1 MSGQQKTNS
10 PLEQLLEEIKFQR
23 RKELRSQVG
32 NLFCLHILNRDDQRV
47 RFNKYTNNL
56 TSIMVNENENPGMY
70 LV

>member
-32 NLFCLHILNRDDQRV
+32 NLFCLHIPNRDDQRV
-47 RFNKYTNNL
+47 RLQQIY
-56 TSIMVNENENPGMY
+56 
-70 LV
+70 